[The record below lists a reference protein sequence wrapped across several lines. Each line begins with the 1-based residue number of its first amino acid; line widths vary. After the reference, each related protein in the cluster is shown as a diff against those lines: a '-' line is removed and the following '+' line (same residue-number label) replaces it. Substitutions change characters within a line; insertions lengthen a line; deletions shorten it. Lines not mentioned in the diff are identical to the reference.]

1 MCSLAAV
8 DFLRDSTR
16 LVNVATHSQ
25 NVLKSSFLFVCF
37 GTAVQKRNCL
47 LPLAISETLWAI
59 EMWEPAAQA
68 FRLNNPGTTVFTED
82 CNILLKLVMSGEKT
96 NSLGQKLPQKGDVE
110 MLCGGPPCQGFSGMN
125 RFNSRTYSKFK
136 NSLVV
141 SYLRL
146 VHLKSSTFA
155 DTVQQAF
162 LFPTKTLNLA
172 LIVFLFF
179 IIIIC
184 FFLLQLLWLL
194 QTQILPAWEREELCV
209 IQKLYG
215 PEAHTALSC
224 ANGIPV
230 YLWCLAGGS
239 DLKPLFCCEILG
251 EAKMKLTWNKFQS
264 LCC

>member
-25 NVLKSSFLFVCF
+25 NVFKSSFLFLCF

-146 VHLKSSTFA
+146 VRLNSST

-172 LIVFLFF
+172 LIVFLLLLFF
-179 IIIIC
+179 SYC
-184 FFLLQLLWLL
+184 SYCDYYRPKFFLLENVRNFVSFKNSMVL
-194 QTQILPAWEREELCV
+194 
-209 IQKLYG
+209 
-215 PEAHTALSC
+215 
-224 ANGIPV
+224 
-230 YLWCLAGGS
+230 
-239 DLKPLFCCEILG
+239 
-251 EAKMKLTWNKFQS
+251 KLTLRCLVRMGYQCTFGVLQVGQTLNFFSAVKFWVK
-264 LCC
+264 LK